1 MAQTTMKL
9 TADQHLQC
17 GKALF
22 NFTWTLLEKTDRTED
37 ESEVMVKA
45 AHASALHWLQVG
57 QPVNFARSEWQ
68 ISRVYGVLNRAEGA
82 LHHGQRCLQICEDHG
97 VGDFDLAFAYEAL
110 ARAHAVAG
118 NRAEIKRFLDGA
130 REAGT
135 RIADAHDREHLFNDL
150 HTVPGYEEA

>member
-1 MAQTTMKL
+1 MAETTMKL

-57 QPVNFARSEWQ
+57 KPVNFARSEWQ
-68 ISRVYGVLNRAEGA
+68 ISRVYAVLNRPEPA
-82 LHHGQRCLQICEDHG
+82 LHHAQRCLQICEDDEI
-97 VGDFDLAFAYEAL
+97 GDFDLAFAYE
-110 ARAHAVAG
+110 
-118 NRAEIKRFLDGA
+118 
-130 REAGT
+130 
-135 RIADAHDREHLFNDL
+135 
-150 HTVPGYEEA
+150 